1 MIAHKPLFFKGL
13 VLLAAFF
20 AVLISMFIPMYK
32 GGNFLN
38 YMDNLYNSIS
48 KGSAY
53 YIPGLQKDTAA
64 YAGSPFQVTLDL
76 ANARQAEE
84 TVPLFEKAGARV
96 TRTDAQIAVDG
107 DLAPIL
113 DSVLADSD
121 LMFHNKGEQVREKY
135 GYGERQVLFNW
146 WTALTK
152 LDAALKRQE
161 KFKEAKF
168 VGNVN
173 QRAVECAYNY
183 YEIVPENIGDKAGIV
198 IFSLV
203 FYVIYTLWFG
213 FAIMFMFEG
222 WGLRLEH

>member
-1 MIAHKPLFFKGL
+1 MIAHKPLF
-13 VLLAAFF
+13 
-20 AVLISMFIPMYK
+20 YK
-32 GGNFLN
+32 GFALLIAFLVVLFCMFLPLFKEGTALN

-53 YIPGLQKDTAA
+53 YIPGLQKETGTL
-64 YAGSPFQVTLDL
+64 AGKTVNVTFDL

-84 TVPLFEKAGARV
+84 TAPLFEKAGATV
-96 TRTDAQIAVDG
+96 TRNEAQITVAG
-107 DLAPIL
+107 ALAPIM
-113 DSVLADSD
+113 DSVLADAD
-121 LMFHNKGEQVREKY
+121 LMFHNKGEEVRTKY

-146 WTALTK
+146 WTALGK
-152 LDAALKRQE
+152 MDFELKQQHQYD
-161 KFKEAKF
+161 EAKF
-168 VGNVN
+168 IGNVN

-183 YEIVPENIGDKAGIV
+183 YEIVPEKIGSKAGIV

-213 FAIMFMFEG
+213 FAIMYLFEG

>member
-1 MIAHKPLFFKGL
+1 MIARKSEFFRGL
-13 VLLAAFF
+13 GLLIAFF
-20 AVLISMFIPMYK
+20 VVLFAMFIPMFK
-32 GGNFLN
+32 EGTALN

-53 YIPGLQKDTAA
+53 YIPGLQKDTGTL
-64 YAGSPFQVTLDL
+64 AGKTIEVTIDL

-84 TVPLFEKAGARV
+84 TSLLFEKAGAMV
-96 TRTDAQIAVDG
+96 TRNDARITVAG
-107 DLAPIL
+107 DLAAIL
-113 DSVLADSD
+113 DNVLADAD
-121 LMFHNKGEQVREKY
+121 LMFHNKGEEVRTKY

-146 WTALTK
+146 WTALGK
-152 LDAALKRQE
+152 MDFELKQQE
-161 KFKEAKF
+161 KYDEAKF
-168 VGNVN
+168 IGNVN
-173 QRAVECAYNY
+173 QRAIECAYNY
-183 YEIVPENIGDKAGIV
+183 YEIVPEKIGNKAGIV